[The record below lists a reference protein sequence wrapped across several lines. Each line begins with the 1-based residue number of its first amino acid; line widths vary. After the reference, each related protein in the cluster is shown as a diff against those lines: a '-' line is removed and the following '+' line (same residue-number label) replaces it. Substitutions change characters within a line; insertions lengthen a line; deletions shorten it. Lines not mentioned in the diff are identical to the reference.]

1 MLSCVQLNK
10 DDLTLLA
17 LPGGMVEKSIK
28 HRKPVMGLL
37 DRRMGKPVR
46 EGSPSTRGGF
56 SVYTKT

>member
-1 MLSCVQLNK
+1 MWTQLNK
-10 DDLTLLA
+10 FDLTLSASAGRYGL
-17 LPGGMVEKSIK
+17 KSIK

-56 SVYTKT
+56 SVRIQKT